1 MVMVRIMIAPN
12 RYVQGPRVLSDAAKY
27 ISHLGSRVFF
37 ITGPVAWSIVE
48 RQISQSLSRSS
59 LPFQFEPFKGL
70 CTQAAAARLSEKAK
84 RFEPDII
91 AGVGGGSAIDVAK
104 AVSHELGT
112 NLVVIPT
119 IASNDAP
126 CSALSVQYTENHTLD
141 RFLRLKRNPDVVLV
155 DSKVISEA
163 PVRFFVAGM
172 GDALSTWFE
181 ANTCTKSSAKNMPGG
196 LATSAALSLARL
208 CYDTLM
214 EYGVSAKLAIEQ
226 KALTPAVEKV
236 IEANVLLSGLGFES
250 GGLSSAHGIHEGLA
264 ALEETKGMM
273 HGELVAFGTLGL
285 LVLENYPRDEIDRV
299 LRFCTSVG
307 LPVTLR
313 QLGISQTA
321 RANLMKAAEVACM
334 EGLTTHNSYFDVD
347 PELILGAILGADAL
361 GQNQLTD
368 SPIFE
373 RLH

>member
-1 MVMVRIMIAPN
+1 M
-12 RYVQGPRVLSDAAKY
+12 
-27 ISHLGSRVFF
+27 
-37 ITGPVAWSIVE
+37 
-48 RQISQSLSRSS
+48 
-59 LPFQFEPFKGL
+59 
-70 CTQAAAARLSEKAK
+70 
-84 RFEPDII
+84 
-91 AGVGGGSAIDVAK
+91 AK
-104 AVSHELGT
+104 AISHELSK
-112 NLVVIPT
+112 NLVIIPT
-119 IASNDAP
+119 VASNDAP
-126 CSALSVQYTENHTLD
+126 CSALSVQYRENHMLD

-172 GDALSTWFE
+172 GDALATWFE

-196 LATSAALSLARL
+196 LSTSAALSLARF

-214 EYGVSAKLAIEQ
+214 EYGVSARLAIEQ
-226 KALTPAVEKV
+226 KALAPAVEKV
-236 IEANVLLSGLGFES
+236 IEANILVSGLGFES
-250 GGLSSAHGIHEGLA
+250 AGLSSAPGIHEGLA
-264 ALEETKGMM
+264 ALEETEGMM
-273 HGELVAFGTLGL
+273 HGELVAFGTLSL

-299 LRFCTSVG
+299 LRFCISVG

-321 RANLMKAAEVACM
+321 RANLTKAAEVACM

-368 SPIFE
+368 SSAIE
-373 RLH
+373 RLQ